1 MKNEEKVNM
10 ICPCCGLQRVV
21 EADSCKSCQ
30 ARNVDVPM
38 FQPLNK
44 LPRLGAAWLALSVA
58 LIAVIAFT
66 MAWLLIND
74 MKVLRVTAVAL
85 LGESTKLTSSL
96 LKGDPD
102 LLRYRIFT
110 FDAYRLA
117 CLMSIGAIPFSML
130 GIWLAR
136 RAGKLAKMFPAD
148 FGGRRIAAFAMTLAL
163 LLFVSFSAAGISAIP
178 RAIQYG
184 RARHIAS
191 ERAHFYHLHGEAL
204 AKYYAEFGTYPQ
216 EISDLREFVT
226 DTVSQTDYWG
236 NTIKYAPAALI
247 ASKSN
252 TSSYSNYQ
260 LVSAG
265 PDGILNTSD
274 DIRMI
279 DGVIVSEVDYNDPL
293 NSIFTS
299 DK

>member
-1 MKNEEKVNM
+1 MKNEEKVKM

-21 EADSCKSCQ
+21 EADSCESCQ
-30 ARNVDVPM
+30 ARNVDAPM

-44 LPRLGAAWLALSVA
+44 LPRLGSAWLALSFVIIVLVA
-58 LIAVIAFT
+58 FFA
-66 MAWLLIND
+66 AWLLIND
-74 MKVLRVTAVAL
+74 MKVLRVAAVTL
-85 LGESTKLTSSL
+85 FGTGTKLTAGL
-96 LKGDPD
+96 LQGDPD

-117 CLMSIGAIPFSML
+117 CWMSIGLIPFSML
-130 GIWLAR
+130 GIWAAR

-148 FGGRRIAAFAMTLAL
+148 FGGRRIAAFSMTAAV
-163 LLFVSFSAAGISAIP
+163 LLFISFTTAGISAIP
-178 RAIQYG
+178 RAIQYS
-184 RARHIAS
+184 RSRHVAS

-204 AKYYAEFGTYPQ
+204 ASYYAKFGTYPQ
-216 EISDLREFVT
+216 EISDLREYVT
-226 DTVSQTDYWG
+226 ETISQTDYWG
-236 NTIKYAPAALI
+236 NTLKYAPAALI
-247 ASKSN
+247 ASKGKA
-252 TSSYSNYQ
+252 SSYSNYQ

-265 PDGILNTSD
+265 PDGLMDTWD

>member
-1 MKNEEKVNM
+1 MKNEEKVKM
-10 ICPCCGLQRVV
+10 ICPCCGLLRVV
-21 EADSCKSCQ
+21 EADSCESCQ
-30 ARNVDVPM
+30 ARNVDAPM

-44 LPRLGAAWLALSVA
+44 LPRLGAAWLALSLVI
-58 LIAVIAFT
+58 IAVVAFLAT
-66 MAWLLIND
+66 WLLIND
-74 MKVLRVTAVAL
+74 MKILRVAAVAL
-85 LGESTKLTSSL
+85 LGNSTKLTTAL
-96 LKGDPD
+96 LHGDPD
-102 LLRYRIFT
+102 LLRYKIFT

-117 CLMSIGAIPFSML
+117 ALMSIGLIPFSML
-130 GIWLAR
+130 GIWAAR
-136 RAGKLAKMFPAD
+136 RAGKLAKLFPAD
-148 FGGRRIAAFAMTLAL
+148 FGGRRIAAFSMTMAVI
-163 LLFVSFSAAGISAIP
+163 LFVSFSTAGISSIP
-178 RAIQYG
+178 RAIQYS
-184 RARHIAS
+184 RARHVAS

-247 ASKSN
+247 ASKGN
-252 TSSYSNYQ
+252 ASSYSNYQ
-260 LVSAG
+260 LVSSG
-265 PDGILNTSD
+265 PDGVMDTWD

>member
-21 EADSCKSCQ
+21 EADSCQSCES
-30 ARNVDVPM
+30 RNVDAPM

-44 LPRLGAAWLALSVA
+44 LPRLGAAWLALSVVI
-58 LIAVIAFT
+58 IAVIAFV
-66 MAWLLIND
+66 AVWLLIND
-74 MKVLRVTAVAL
+74 MKVLRVAAVAL
-85 LGESTKLTSSL
+85 LGDSTKLTTAL
-96 LKGDPD
+96 LQGDPD

-117 CLMSIGAIPFSML
+117 CWMSIGVIPFSML
-130 GIWLAR
+130 GIWFAR
-136 RAGKLAKMFPAD
+136 RAGKLAKMFPSD
-148 FGGRRIAAFAMTLAL
+148 FGGRRIAAFSMSVAL
-163 LLFVSFSAAGISAIP
+163 LLFVSFSTVGISAIP

-184 RARHIAS
+184 RARHVAS

-204 AKYYAEFGTYPQ
+204 AKYYSEFGTYPQ
-216 EISDLREFVT
+216 EISDLREFVKES
-226 DTVSQTDYWG
+226 VSQNDYWG

-247 ASKSN
+247 ASKGNS
-252 TSSYSNYQ
+252 SSYSNYQ

-265 PDGILNTSD
+265 PDGIMNTTD

>member
-1 MKNEEKVNM
+1 MKNEEKVQM
-10 ICPCCGLQRVV
+10 ICPCCGLQRIV
-21 EADSCKSCQ
+21 EADSCESCQ
-30 ARNVDVPM
+30 ARNVDAPM

-44 LPRLGAAWLALSVA
+44 LPSLGAAWLALSIV
-58 LIAVIAFT
+58 LIAVVAFV

-74 MKVLRVTAVAL
+74 MKVLRIAAVAL
-85 LGESTKLTSSL
+85 LGDSTKLTAAL
-96 LKGDPD
+96 LQGDSD

-117 CLMSIGAIPFSML
+117 CLMSIGLIPFSML
-130 GIWLAR
+130 GIWLSR
-136 RAGKLAKMFPAD
+136 RAGKLAKMFPGD
-148 FGGRRIAAFAMTLAL
+148 FGGRRIAAFSMTFAVV
-163 LLFVSFSAAGISAIP
+163 LFISFSAAGISAIP
-178 RAIQYG
+178 RAIQTG
-184 RARHIAS
+184 RARHIAA

-204 AKYYAEFGTYPQ
+204 SKYYAEFGTYPQ

-226 DTVSQTDYWG
+226 DTVTQTDYWG

-247 ASKSN
+247 ASKGN

-265 PDGILNTSD
+265 PDGVMNTAD